1 MPEGQVV
8 HKTETPVTVESLQA
22 DFEGTRYRKGDDLT
36 RPFVLERDGM
46 GLRRSR
52 CCHHCASGSIGR
64 NWNACDADSLDGSQ
78 RTESVGES
86 ARAGVVVANNT
97 GDDACLR
104 SRFDT
109 YPFNGKNC

>member
-22 DFEGTRYRKGDDLT
+22 DFEVLGIEKGMTLL
-36 RPFVLERDGM
+36 VHSSLSAM
-46 GLRRSR
+46 GWVSR
-52 CCHHCASGSIGR
+52 CCHHCASGSIRG
-64 NWNACDADSLDGSQ
+64 NGYACDADSLDGSQ

-86 ARAGVVVANNT
+86 TRAGVVVANNT
-97 GDDACLR
+97 GRRCLPIPEV
-104 SRFDT
+104 DT